1 MRAAALRALHA
12 ARTARHAL
20 FAPCASSL
28 VLTSKLRL
36 QEAMAEA
43 NRKRIG
49 TAFKAMSHGNK
60 DFNTCNEYKDG
71 GLAPDDPFHKIKTEK
86 FGTPFT
92 PSSPAKSVRRRRR
105 RRWRC
110 STSLRLLRG
119 CA

>member
-1 MRAAALRALHA
+1 MN
-12 ARTARHAL
+12 
-20 FAPCASSL
+20 F
-28 VLTSKLRL
+28 

-86 FGTPFT
+86 FGVPFA
-92 PSSPAKSVRRRRR
+92 PSSPAKSVHMTAVACCAVLCLK
-105 RRWRC
+105 C
-110 STSLRLLRG
+110 SPHRVQNIYSDVCVG
-119 CA
+119 CAASTT